1 VLVARVRY
9 VAHAMYASLMRG
21 DWKLMIGQAKDNYSA
36 HLFDLRHD
44 VGEEHDLAHTPAGRT
59 KVSQSGELLSRRG
72 RSSPAHASGL
82 DPHRDSI
89 SRRVGCRRCG
99 SCTPP
104 S

>member
-1 VLVARVRY
+1 
-9 VAHAMYASLMRG
+9 MYASLMRG

-44 VGEEHDLAHTPAGRT
+44 VGEEHDLAETPAGRA

-72 RSSPAHASGL
+72 RSSSAHASGL
-82 DPHRDSI
+82 DAHRDSI

-99 SCTPP
+99 SCTAP